1 MSSEHWNYRET
12 HPSTRN
18 EGRGAAQS
26 SPRTAQLGGDGF
38 GAGADGAGK
47 HTWVPRLG
55 QGQGMGWGGE
65 EQTNRDERGGTRDGA
80 AEGREKERGREI
92 CTKK

>member
-12 HPSTRN
+12 RPSTRN

-26 SPRTAQLGGDGF
+26 SPGTAQLGGDGF

-47 HTWVPRLG
+47 HTWGPQAG
-55 QGQGMGWGGE
+55 AGAGQGMGASG
-65 EQTNRDERGGTRDGA
+65 TNQQR
-80 AEGREKERGREI
+80 
-92 CTKK
+92 